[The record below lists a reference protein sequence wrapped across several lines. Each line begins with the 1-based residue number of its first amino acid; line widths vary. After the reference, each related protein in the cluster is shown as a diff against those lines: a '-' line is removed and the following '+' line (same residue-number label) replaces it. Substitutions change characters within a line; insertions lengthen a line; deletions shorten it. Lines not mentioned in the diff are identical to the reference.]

1 MLLRGIIGVMIGVG
15 YGVLLGA
22 LTFLYTHIGR
32 DPAYPGPMIP
42 NENEAARIFTIV
54 AMILFGTCGALTG
67 LIVGIS
73 SVGRGRAGTIG
84 FGIGFLVLALLS
96 VNSYS
101 ALASGSALEWLH
113 LLIMFIILPGGLA
126 IASVLVSIAVS
137 RLESSR

>member
-1 MLLRGIIGVMIGVG
+1 MLLRGIVGVMIGVG

-22 LTFLYTHIGR
+22 LTFLYSRIGR

-42 NENEAARIFTIV
+42 NENEWAQIVTIM
-54 AMILFGTCGALTG
+54 ALILFGTCGALTG

-73 SVGRGRAGTIG
+73 SVGKGRAGTIG

-101 ALASGSALEWLH
+101 ALARGSVLEWFN
-113 LLIMFIILPGGLA
+113 LLIGLIILPGGLT
-126 IASVLVSIAVS
+126 ITSVLVSVAVG
-137 RLESSR
+137 RLESSG